1 MLKALDR
8 ADVDVEERIHS
19 EPLRDGA
26 CEVGRLAVR
35 LRLPLERIAH
45 VVDALLVRGAVT
57 WKGDADSRAVAQPP
71 APTHFASTPSAAT
84 GRIEVLTERQKPE
97 LSAELVA
104 LRTSLLG
111 VAEESSPGDAVSG
124 RGPASWALRP
134 AGPDH
139 AARIQRGARHEVLHF
154 DAPPY
159 WSVDNTVQLGH
170 LSDGVPYRTVYGRHA
185 IEYPGA
191 MVRINQCLEA
201 GEQARVTSRLPM
213 KMMIVDREHAIICAF
228 GEGGR
233 EREGD
238 PGDLVIVDPSPL
250 LDGLIEL
257 FERVWADSVPFDR
270 DGTAADAARD
280 ELGTEDKRLLTL
292 LLSGLTDDAI
302 ARHLGVGRRT
312 VLRRARSL
320 MDRAGVATRM
330 QLGWYAARQG
340 WVEASR
346 RAVAPGPVQG

>member
-1 MLKALDR
+1 MLY
-8 ADVDVEERIHS
+8 
-19 EPLRDGA
+19 
-26 CEVGRLAVR
+26 
-35 LRLPLERIAH
+35 
-45 VVDALLVRGAVT
+45 
-57 WKGDADSRAVAQPP
+57 
-71 APTHFASTPSAAT
+71 
-84 GRIEVLTERQKPE
+84 
-97 LSAELVA
+97 
-104 LRTSLLG
+104 
-111 VAEESSPGDAVSG
+111 
-124 RGPASWALRP
+124 
-134 AGPDH
+134 
-139 AARIQRGARHEVLHF
+139 F

-159 WSVDNTVQLGH
+159 WSVDNTVQLRH

-191 MVRINQCLEA
+191 MVRIDQCLEA

-228 GEGGR
+228 GEG
-233 EREGD
+233 EGN

-257 FERVWADSVPFDR
+257 FERVWAESVPFDR
-270 DGTAADAARD
+270 GGTTAGVARD

-312 VLRRARSL
+312 ILRRARSL

-330 QLGWYAARQG
+330 QLGWYAARRG
-340 WVEASR
+340 WVDPSR
-346 RAVAPGPVQG
+346 RAMVPGPVQA